1 MSFKA
6 DRRMFAIRKKEAG
19 VNSYYVAIHTK
30 SDGTRVVFTRK
41 SLSSLTSFLRQ
52 KNDDFVVHCRW

>member
-1 MSFKA
+1 MIFKA

-19 VNSYYVAIHTK
+19 TNSYYVAIHTK
-30 SDGTRVVFTRK
+30 ADGTRVVYTRK
-41 SLSSLTSFLRQ
+41 SLSSLTSFLKQ